1 DACPTEARPT
11 KNPIDDKDTVM
22 EPLKPEVMIRQV
34 EGLAGDLRTLTHP
47 FDQQIRTVLTP
58 SEWRAVNKVYLTGD
72 GDSYHASCAAEM
84 AFEAIAD
91 VTCTPMSAQRFLD
104 YGAAWM
110 RPAAPHQTLVVATSA
125 SGGTKRVVQAIERA
139 KAHGAL
145 TIALTGTP
153 NSAVTQVAD
162 RTIVVEL
169 PQKERSP
176 GIRTYQASLLG
187 MLLVA
192 IQLSEMR
199 KVYQQDQAD
208 GLRQELI
215 ALADMVDVTTGITKG
230 RCHEVADMIAD
241 TPTMVMV
248 GSGPSY
254 GTALFSAAKVVEAAG
269 IFAVGQDLEEW
280 WHVERFAYPVDTP
293 VFVIAPP
300 GRSHWRAGDLAATA
314 RALGRRV
321 IAVTH
326 RDDTEVTQHTHFV
339 LPVHGE
345 VREEFSPLL
354 YHVFAGYVA
363 SYVAARL
370 GRSLF
375 QSDRPELLRSV
386 NEYYANLQRDAVE
399 KRDAKK

>member
-1 DACPTEARPT
+1 
-11 KNPIDDKDTVM
+11 M
-22 EPLKPEVMIRQV
+22 EPLKPEVMLRQV

-58 SEWRAVNKVYLTGD
+58 VEWRAVTKVYLTGD

-91 VTCTPMSAQRFLD
+91 VACVPMSAQRFLD

-110 RPAAPHQTLVVATSA
+110 RHAAPHQTLVVATSA
-125 SGGTKRVVQAIERA
+125 SGGTQRVGQAIERA
-139 KAHGAL
+139 KQHGAL

-153 NSAVTQVAD
+153 NSVVTEVAD
-162 RTIVVEL
+162 RTIMVEL

-192 IQLSEMR
+192 IQLGEMR
-199 KVYQQDQAD
+199 NTYQQDEANA
-208 GLRQELI
+208 LRQELA
-215 ALADMVDVTTGITKG
+215 ALADVVGATTEAIKG
-230 RCHEVADMIAD
+230 RCRAVADMIAE
-241 TPTMVMV
+241 TPMLVMA

-269 IFAVGQDLEEW
+269 IFAIGQDLEEW
-280 WHVERFAYPVDTP
+280 WHVERFAYPVEMP

-314 RALGRRV
+314 RGLGRRV
-321 IAVTH
+321 IAVVH
-326 RDDTEVTQHTHFV
+326 KEDTAVTRHAHVV

-345 VREEFSPLL
+345 VREEFSPVL
-354 YHVFAGYVA
+354 YHLFASYVA
-363 SYVAARL
+363 SYVAERL

-375 QSDRPELLRSV
+375 QSDRPELLQSV
-386 NEYYANLQRDAVE
+386 NAYYATLQRGAA
-399 KRDAKK
+399 R

>member
-1 DACPTEARPT
+1 
-11 KNPIDDKDTVM
+11 M

-34 EGLAGDLRTLTHP
+34 EGLAGDVRALTHS
-47 FDQQIRTVLTP
+47 FAQQVHTVLTP

-72 GDSYHASCAAEM
+72 GDSYHAACAAEM

-91 VTCTPMSAQRFLD
+91 VTCEPLSAQRFLD

-110 RPAAPHQTLVVATSA
+110 RPTAQHQTLVVATSA
-125 SGGTKRVVQAIERA
+125 SGSTKRVVQAIERA

-162 RTIVVEL
+162 RPIVVEL

-187 MLLVA
+187 MLLIA
-192 IQLSEMR
+192 IQLGEMQST
-199 KVYQQDQAD
+199 YHQEEANA
-208 GLRQELI
+208 LRQELA
-215 ALADMVDVTTGITKG
+215 ALADVVDATNSAIKE
-230 RCHEVADMIAD
+230 RCREVADLIAD
-241 TPTMVMV
+241 TPMLVML

-269 IFAVGQDLEEW
+269 VFAIGQDLEEW
-280 WHVERFAYPVDTP
+280 WHVERFAYPLDMP

-314 RALGRRV
+314 RGLGRRV

-326 RDDTEVTQHTHFV
+326 KDDTAVTRHAHVV

-354 YHVFAGYVA
+354 YHLFASYVA

-375 QSDRPELLRSV
+375 QSDRPELLQSV
-386 NEYYANLQRDAVE
+386 NEYYASLQQDTER
-399 KRDAKK
+399 

>member
-1 DACPTEARPT
+1 MT
-11 KNPIDDKDTVM
+11 

-34 EGLAGDLRTLTHP
+34 EGLAGDLRELTRP

-72 GDSYHASCAAEM
+72 GDSYHASCAAEL
-84 AFEAIAD
+84 AFEAIAA
-91 VTCTPMSAQRFLD
+91 VTCAPMSAQHFLD

-139 KAHGAL
+139 KEHGAL
-145 TIALTGTP
+145 TIVLTGTP
-153 NSAVTQVAD
+153 HSAVTQVAD

-192 IQLSEMR
+192 IQLGEMR
-199 KVYQQDQAD
+199 DTYPHEDAN
-208 GLRQELI
+208 GLRHELT
-215 ALADMVDVTTGITKG
+215 ALADVVAATTDAIKG
-230 RCHEVADMIAD
+230 RCREVAEMIAD

-254 GTALFSAAKVVEAAG
+254 GTALFSAAKMIEAAG
-269 IFAVGQDLEEW
+269 IFALGQDLEEW
-280 WHVERFAYPVDTP
+280 WHVERFAYPTGMP

-300 GRSHWRAGDLAATA
+300 GRSYWRAGDLAATA

-326 RDDTEVTQHTHFV
+326 KDDTEVTRHAHAV
-339 LPVHGE
+339 LPVQGQ

-354 YHVFAGYVA
+354 YHLFASYVA
-363 SYVAARL
+363 SYVAERL

-375 QSDRPELLRSV
+375 QSDRPELLQSV
-386 NEYYANLQRDAVE
+386 NEYYAGLQRDPE
-399 KRDAKK
+399 R

>member
-1 DACPTEARPT
+1 
-11 KNPIDDKDTVM
+11 M
-22 EPLKPEVMIRQV
+22 EPLKPEVMVREV
-34 EGLAGDLRTLTHP
+34 EGLAGDLRALTRP

-58 SEWRAVNKVYLTGD
+58 LEWRAVKKVYLTGD

-91 VTCTPMSAQRFLD
+91 VTCEPMSAQRFLD

-110 RPAAPHQTLVVATSA
+110 RPAAPQQTLVIATSA

-139 KAHGAL
+139 KEHGAL
-145 TIALTGTP
+145 TIALTGNP
-153 NSAVTQVAD
+153 NGAVTQMAD
-162 RTIVVEL
+162 RTIVVEV
-169 PQKERSP
+169 PQKQRSP

-187 MLLVA
+187 MLLIA
-192 IQLSEMR
+192 IQLGEMR
-199 KVYQQDQAD
+199 NTYHQEEANV
-208 GLRQELI
+208 LRQELA
-215 ALADMVDVTTGITKG
+215 ALADVVDATTDAIKG
-230 RCHEVADMIAD
+230 RCHEVAERIAN

-254 GTALFSAAKVVEAAG
+254 GTALFSAAKVIEAAG
-269 IFAVGQDLEEW
+269 IFALGQDLEEW
-280 WHVERFAYPVDTP
+280 WHVERFAYPVNMP

-314 RALGRRV
+314 RGLGRRV

-326 RDDTEVTQHTHFV
+326 KGDTEVTRHAYAV
-339 LPVHGE
+339 LPVQGE

-354 YHVFAGYVA
+354 YHLFASYVA
-363 SYVAARL
+363 SYLAARL
-370 GRSLF
+370 GRMLF

-386 NEYYANLQRDAVE
+386 DEYYASLQHDA
-399 KRDAKK
+399 AH

>member
-1 DACPTEARPT
+1 
-11 KNPIDDKDTVM
+11 M

-34 EGLAGDLRTLTHP
+34 EGLAGDLRALTHP
-47 FDQQIRTVLTP
+47 FARQIRTILTP
-58 SEWRAVNKVYLTGD
+58 SKWRAVTKVYLTGD

-84 AFEAIAD
+84 AFATIAD

-110 RPAAPHQTLVVATSA
+110 RSAAAHQTLVIATSA

-139 KAHGAL
+139 KEHGAV

-153 NSAVTQVAD
+153 NSVVAQAAD
-162 RTIVVEL
+162 RTIVVEV

-192 IQLSEMR
+192 IQLGETQSR
-199 KVYQQDQAD
+199 YPQAEASA
-208 GLRQELI
+208 LRQELA
-215 ALADMVDVTTGITKG
+215 ALADVVDATTAAIKG
-230 RCHEVADMIAD
+230 RCREVADMIAD
-241 TPTMVMV
+241 TPTMVMA

-269 IFAVGQDLEEW
+269 IFAMGQDLEEW
-280 WHVERFAYPVDTP
+280 WHVERFAYPVDMP
-293 VFVIAPP
+293 VFLIAPP

-326 RDDTEVTQHTHFV
+326 KDDIEVTRHAHVV
-339 LPVHGE
+339 LPVQGE
-345 VREEFSPLL
+345 MREEFSPLL
-354 YHVFAGYVA
+354 YHLFADYVA
-363 SYVAARL
+363 SYVAERL

-375 QSDRPELLRSV
+375 QSDRPELLQSV
-386 NEYYANLQRDAVE
+386 NEYYANLQRDAA
-399 KRDAKK
+399 R

>member
-1 DACPTEARPT
+1 
-11 KNPIDDKDTVM
+11 M
-22 EPLKPEVMIRQV
+22 EPLKPEVMLRQI
-34 EGLAGDLRTLTHP
+34 EGLAGDLRQLTHP
-47 FDQQIRTVLTP
+47 FAQQIGTVLAP
-58 SEWRAVNKVYLTGD
+58 SEWQAVRKVYLTGD
-72 GDSYHASCAAEM
+72 GDSYHASCATEM

-91 VTCTPMSAQRFLD
+91 VACAPMSAQRFLD

-110 RPAAPHQTLVVATSA
+110 RSAAPHQILVIATSA
-125 SGGTKRVVQAIERA
+125 SGGTPRVVQAIERA

-153 NSAVTQVAD
+153 NSAVTQAAD
-162 RTIVVEL
+162 RTVLVEL

-192 IQLSEMR
+192 IQLGETR
-199 KVYQQDQAD
+199 NRYQQDEANA
-208 GLRQELI
+208 LRQELA
-215 ALADMVDVTTGITKG
+215 ALADVVEATTNAIKE
-230 RCHEVADMIAD
+230 RCRAVADMIAD
-241 TPTMVMV
+241 TPTLVMA

-269 IFAVGQDLEEW
+269 IFAMGQDLEEW
-280 WHVERFAYPVDTP
+280 WHVERFAYPIEMP

-300 GRSHWRAGDLAATA
+300 GRSYWRAGDLAATA

-326 RDDTEVTQHTHFV
+326 KDDTEVTRHAHAV

-354 YHVFAGYVA
+354 YHLFADYVA

-375 QSDRPELLRSV
+375 QGDRPELLQSV
-386 NEYYANLQRDAVE
+386 NEYYASLQRGPA
-399 KRDAKK
+399 R

>member
-1 DACPTEARPT
+1 
-11 KNPIDDKDTVM
+11 M

-34 EGLAGDLRTLTHP
+34 EGLAGDLRALTRP
-47 FDQQIRTVLTP
+47 FDQQIRIVLTP
-58 SEWRAVNKVYLTGD
+58 EEWRAVTKVYLTGD

-91 VTCTPMSAQRFLD
+91 VTCAPLSAQRFLD

-110 RPAAPHQTLVVATSA
+110 RPASPQQTLVIATSA

-139 KAHGAL
+139 KENGAL

-153 NSAVTQVAD
+153 NSAVTQAAD
-162 RTIVVEL
+162 RTLVVEV

-192 IQLSEMR
+192 IQLGEMR
-199 KVYQQDQAD
+199 NKYQQAEANA
-208 GLRQELI
+208 LRQELA
-215 ALADMVDVTTGITKG
+215 ALADVVDATNDAIKE
-230 RCHEVADMIAD
+230 RCREVADMIAD

-254 GTALFSAAKVVEAAG
+254 GAALFSAAKVVEAAG
-269 IFAVGQDLEEW
+269 IFAIGQDLEEW
-280 WHVERFAYPVDTP
+280 WHVERFAYPVDMP

-326 RDDTEVTQHTHFV
+326 KDDTEVTRHAHVV
-339 LPVHGE
+339 LPVQGE

-354 YHVFAGYVA
+354 YHLFASYVA
-363 SYVAARL
+363 SYVATRL

-375 QSDRPELLRSV
+375 QSDRPELLQSV
-386 NEYYANLQRDAVE
+386 NEYYASLQRDTA
-399 KRDAKK
+399 R

>member
-1 DACPTEARPT
+1 M
-11 KNPIDDKDTVM
+11 M

-34 EGLAGDLRTLTHP
+34 EGLAGDLQALTTP
-47 FDQQIRTVLTP
+47 FAQRIRAILTP
-58 SEWRAVNKVYLTGD
+58 SEWQAVHKVYLTGD

-84 AFEAIAD
+84 AFETIAD
-91 VTCTPMSAQRFLD
+91 VACAPLSAQRFLD

-110 RPAAPHQTLVVATSA
+110 RPTAPHQPLVIATSA

-139 KAHGAL
+139 KEHDAL

-153 NSAVTQVAD
+153 NSAVTQAAD

-169 PQKERSP
+169 PHRERSP

-192 IQLSEMR
+192 IQLGEIHSKYSQEE
-199 KVYQQDQAD
+199 ANA
-208 GLRQELI
+208 LRQELA
-215 ALADMVDVTTGITKG
+215 ALADAVDATTAAIKG
-230 RCHEVADMIAD
+230 RCREIAEMIAA
-241 TPTMVMV
+241 TPTMVMG

-269 IFAVGQDLEEW
+269 IFAMGQDLEEW
-280 WHVERFAYPVDTP
+280 WHVERFAYPLDMP

-300 GRSHWRAGDLAATA
+300 GRSHWRAGDLAAMA

-326 RDDTEVTQHTHFV
+326 KDDTEVTRHAHAV

-345 VREEFSPLL
+345 TREEFSPLL
-354 YHVFAGYVA
+354 YHLFASYVA
-363 SYVAARL
+363 SYLATRL
-370 GRSLF
+370 GRAPF
-375 QSDRPELLRSV
+375 QSDRPELLQSV
-386 NEYYANLQRDAVE
+386 NEYYTSLRQDPAR
-399 KRDAKK
+399 